1 MVGSRGRSRPRAN
14 RRARAGRALKRD
26 LTSERLNVA
35 IRSGWSFAAGP
46 DRRRLITE
54 CVESALVELYADV
67 GGPAS
72 GAALAAVGSLAR
84 RELGPRSDIDLVLLH
99 NGKASTKINTLAND
113 LWYPLWDARIRVDHA
128 VRTPAECAEVAGS
141 ELSAG
146 VGLLDL
152 RVIAGDA
159 ELVKGARTALLD
171 AWRGNARKRL
181 PELLASLDE
190 RVATFGDAAYLLEP
204 DLKEARGGFRDVS
217 MLRAL
222 SASWLTDRP
231 HVGVREPYERLLD
244 VRDALHLAAGRTL
257 DRLISSETA
266 AVATRLGYD
275 QADDL
280 HRDVSL
286 AARRIGH
293 AVDVTVRAARQ
304 ALPQHRVLNFIKRER
319 KPDYIQ
325 ADHGLIIHAGEVGLG
340 RTTDAGDPL
349 VGLRAGALAAQRGL
363 VLSPVTA
370 DNLGKLGRPLPTPW
384 PDSARDALLELLSSG
399 SNVIPVWEAL
409 DLAGCISRWIPSWEP
424 IRARPQHNPIHRH
437 TVDRHLVQTVAEVQQ
452 HLTRVERPDILLLTG
467 LFHDIGKLPGAG
479 VHHADRGAPIACEA
493 VAAIGLNQTDSQLV
507 ELLVRHHL
515 TLAALAT
522 KRDHADPAT
531 LDALVEAVQ
540 GRADILNLL
549 RYLTEADARA
559 AGPAAWSPWRAQLIN
574 SLADQAEGLLVDEA
588 TRVDVTQLV
597 DLGLARSVQLDG
609 RPRIR
614 VEPQPGGVQL
624 VIAARDRLGLFSDT
638 AGLLASHSVQVRS
651 AVLHTVEGV
660 AVNTW
665 RVDKQAVSDLPDTAY
680 LVKQLSRLEA
690 GETGILNSVQRREAR
705 AHSSGAVPNPYLE
718 LVRGA
723 SETAAVVEVRTAD
736 RAGLL
741 YTLGRSL
748 SDIRLSIRSAHISTL
763 AGQAIDTFYI
773 TEVDGSAPSPSR
785 AHEAVDALTAAAGI
799 PAASRAL

>member
-1 MVGSRGRSRPRAN
+1 M
-14 RRARAGRALKRD
+14 
-26 LTSERLNVA
+26 
-35 IRSGWSFAAGP
+35 
-46 DRRRLITE
+46 ITE
-54 CVESALVELYADV
+54 CVELSLVALYADV
-67 GGPAS
+67 GGPEE

-99 NGKASTKINTLAND
+99 NDKASSKINTLAED

-128 VRTPAECAEVAGS
+128 VRTPAECAEVAGR

-152 RVIAGDA
+152 RVITGDA

-171 AWRGNARKRL
+171 TWRGNARKRL

-190 RVATFGDAAYLLEP
+190 RLATFGDAAYLLEP

-222 SASWLTDRP
+222 AASWLTDRP
-231 HVGVREPYERLLD
+231 HVGVRGPYEQLLD

-257 DRLISSETA
+257 DRLIFSETP
-266 AVATRLGYD
+266 AVAIRLGYD
-275 QADDL
+275 HADDL

-286 AARRIGH
+286 AARRIGQ
-293 AVDVTVRAARQ
+293 AVDLTVRAARQ
-304 ALPQHRVLNFIKRER
+304 ALPQRRVLSFIKRER
-319 KPDYIQ
+319 KPEYVH

-340 RTTDAGDPL
+340 RATDPSEPL

-363 VLSPVTA
+363 VLSPITA
-370 DNLGKLGRPLPTPW
+370 DNLGKLGQPLATPW
-384 PDSARDALLELLSSG
+384 PDAARDALLEMLSSG
-399 SNVIPVWEAL
+399 TNLIPVWEAL

-437 TVDRHLVQTVAEVQQ
+437 TVDRHLVQTVAEVQR
-452 HLTRVERPDILLLTG
+452 HLTRVERPDIVLLTC

-479 VHHADRGAPIACEA
+479 MHHAERGAPIAREA
-493 VAAIGLNQTDSQLV
+493 VAAIGLNHTDAELV

-531 LDALVEAVQ
+531 QDALVDAVQ
-540 GRADILNLL
+540 GRSDILNML

-574 SLADQAEGLLVDEA
+574 TLADQAEELLADES

-614 VEPQPGGVQL
+614 VEPQPGSVQL
-624 VIAARDRLGLFSDT
+624 VIATKDRLGLFSDT

-651 AVLHTVEGV
+651 AVLHTLDGV

-665 RVDKQAVSDLPDTAY
+665 RVDKEAVSDLPDSAY
-680 LVKQLSRLEA
+680 LVNQLSRLEA
-690 GETGILNSVQRREAR
+690 GETGVLTSVQRREAR
-705 AHSSGAVPNPYLE
+705 AHGTGAVPNPYVE
-718 LVRGA
+718 LVHDA
-723 SETAAVVEVRTAD
+723 SETAAVVEVRAGD

-741 YTLGRSL
+741 YALGRSL
-748 SDIRLSIRSAHISTL
+748 SDIQLSIRSAHISTL
-763 AGQAIDTFYI
+763 AGQAIDTFYV
-773 TEVDGSAPSPSR
+773 TEVDGSTPSLSR
-785 AHEAVDALTAAAGI
+785 AQEAVAALTVAAGI
-799 PAASRAL
+799 PAAPAATASG

>member
-1 MVGSRGRSRPRAN
+1 M
-14 RRARAGRALKRD
+14 
-26 LTSERLNVA
+26 
-35 IRSGWSFAAGP
+35 
-46 DRRRLITE
+46 ITE

-67 GGPAS
+67 GGPAN

-99 NGKASTKINTLAND
+99 NGMASTKINTLAND

-128 VRTPAECAEVAGS
+128 VRTPEECAEVAGS

-190 RVATFGDAAYLLEP
+190 RLATFGDAAYLLEP

-266 AVATRLGYD
+266 AVATQLGYD

-452 HLTRVERPDILLLTG
+452 HLTRVERPDILLLTC

-665 RVDKQAVSDLPDTAY
+665 RVDKQAVSDLPDAAY

-763 AGQAIDTFYI
+763 AGHAIDTFYI

-785 AHEAVDALTAAAGI
+785 AREAVDALTAAAGI
-799 PAASRAL
+799 PAASGATAPS

>member
-1 MVGSRGRSRPRAN
+1 
-14 RRARAGRALKRD
+14 
-26 LTSERLNVA
+26 
-35 IRSGWSFAAGP
+35 
-46 DRRRLITE
+46 LITE
-54 CVESALVELYADV
+54 CVESALAGLYAEV

-99 NGKASTKINTLAND
+99 NGKLSTKIKTLANE
-113 LWYPLWDARIRVDHA
+113 LWYPLWDARTRVDHA
-128 VRTPAECAEVAGS
+128 VRTPAECAEVAGH

-152 RVIAGDA
+152 RVISGDA
-159 ELVKGARTALLD
+159 ELVKAARTALLNS
-171 AWRGNARKRL
+171 WRGNARKRL

-190 RVATFGDAAYLLEP
+190 RLATFGDAAYLLEP

-222 SASWLTDRP
+222 AASWLTDWP
-231 HVGVREPYERLLD
+231 HIGIHGPYERLLD

-257 DRLISSETA
+257 DRLLASETD
-266 AVATRLGYD
+266 AVATRLGYYE
-275 QADDL
+275 ADDL
-280 HRDVSL
+280 RRDVSL
-286 AARRIGH
+286 AARRIGQ
-293 AVDVTVRAARQ
+293 AVDLTVRAARQ
-304 ALPQHRVLNFIKRER
+304 ALPQHRALSFIKRDR
-319 KPDYIQ
+319 KPNYVR
-325 ADHGLIIHAGEVGLG
+325 ADHGLIISSGEVGLDG
-340 RTTDAGDPL
+340 ATSPRDPL

-370 DNLGKLGRPLPTPW
+370 DNLGKQGQPLPTPW
-384 PDSARDALLELLSSG
+384 PEAGRDALLDMLSTGPNLLS
-399 SNVIPVWEAL
+399 VWEAL

-424 IRARPQHNPIHRH
+424 VRARPQHNPVHRH
-437 TVDRHLVQTVAEVQQ
+437 TVDRHLVQTVTEAQP
-452 HLTRVERPDILLLTG
+452 HLTRVDRPDILLLTC

-479 VHHADRGAPIACEA
+479 VHHAARGAPIAREA
-493 VAAIGLNQTDSQLV
+493 VEAIGLNEADAELV
-507 ELLVRHHL
+507 EHLVRHHL
-515 TLAALAT
+515 TLAGLAT

-531 LDALVEAVQ
+531 LDALVAAVR
-540 GRADILNLL
+540 GRADILDLL
-549 RYLTEADARA
+549 RCLTEADARA

-574 SLADQAEGLLVDEA
+574 SLADHTEGLLVDET

-614 VEPQPGGVQL
+614 VETQPGGVQL
-624 VIAARDRLGLFSDT
+624 VIAASDRLGLFSDT

-665 RVDKQAVSDLPDTAY
+665 RVDKQVPGDLPDPAY
-680 LVKQLSRLEA
+680 LVKQLIRLEA
-690 GETGILNSVQRREAR
+690 GETGILTQVQRREAR
-705 AHSSGAVPNPYLE
+705 AHSSGAVSNPYVE
-718 LVRGA
+718 LIRDA
-723 SETAAVVEVRTAD
+723 SETAAVVEVRTGD

-741 YTLGRSL
+741 YALGRAL
-748 SDIRLSIRSAHISTL
+748 SEIRLSIRSAHISTL

-773 TEVDGSAPSPSR
+773 TEVDGSMPNAPR
-785 AHEAVDALTAAAGI
+785 TREAVNALTTAAGI
-799 PAASRAL
+799 SATAASFPG

>member
-1 MVGSRGRSRPRAN
+1 M
-14 RRARAGRALKRD
+14 
-26 LTSERLNVA
+26 
-35 IRSGWSFAAGP
+35 
-46 DRRRLITE
+46 ITE
-54 CVESALVELYADV
+54 CVESALVELYAQV

-99 NGKASTKINTLAND
+99 DGKSSSEIDTLAAD

-128 VRTPAECAEVAGS
+128 VRTPAECAEVAGR

-152 RVIAGDA
+152 RVITGDA
-159 ELVKGARTALLD
+159 ELVKGARTALLHS
-171 AWRGNARKRL
+171 WRANARKRL

-190 RVATFGDAAYLLEP
+190 RLATFGDAAYLLEP

-222 SASWLTDRP
+222 AASWLTDRP
-231 HVGVREPYERLLD
+231 HVGIRESHERLLD

-257 DRLISSETA
+257 DRLISSETLT
-266 AVATRLGYD
+266 VATRLGYHHP
-275 QADDL
+275 DDL

-293 AVDVTVRAARQ
+293 AVDLTVRAARQ
-304 ALPQHRVLNFIKRER
+304 AVPQHRVLSFIKRER
-319 KPDYIQ
+319 KPQYVQ
-325 ADHGLIIHAGEVGLG
+325 ANHGLIISSGEVGLG
-340 RTTDAGDPL
+340 RGISAADPV

-370 DNLGKLGRPLPTPW
+370 EHLGSQGEALPTPW
-384 PDSARDALLELLSSG
+384 PDEAREALLEMLSAG
-399 SNVIPVWEAL
+399 SNVVPVWETL

-437 TVDRHLVQTVAEVQQ
+437 TVDRHLVQTVAEAQR
-452 HLTRVERPDILLLTG
+452 HLTQVDRPDILLLAG

-479 VHHADRGAPIACEA
+479 AHHADRGAPIAREA
-493 VAAIGLNQTDSQLV
+493 VAAIGLRQSDAELV

-531 LDALVEAVQ
+531 LSALVEAVQ
-540 GRADILNLL
+540 GRADILDLL

-574 SLADQAEGLLVDEA
+574 SLADNTEGLLVDE
-588 TRVDVTQLV
+588 TTPVDVAQLV
-597 DLGLARSVQLDG
+597 DLGLARSVKLDG

-614 VEPQPGGVQL
+614 VERQPGGIEL
-624 VIAARDRLGLFSDT
+624 VIATADRLGLFSDT

-665 RVDKQAVSDLPDTAY
+665 RVDKQLASDLPDTAY
-680 LVKQLSRLEA
+680 LIKQLSRLEA
-690 GETGILNSVQRREAR
+690 GETGILTPVQRREAR
-705 AHSSGAVPNPYLE
+705 AHGSGAVSNPYVE
-718 LVRGA
+718 LVRDA
-723 SETAAVVEVRTAD
+723 SQTAAVIEVRTGD

-741 YTLGRSL
+741 YALGRSL
-748 SDIRLSIRSAHISTL
+748 SEIRLSIRSAHINTL
-763 AGQAIDTFYI
+763 AGQAIDTFYV
-773 TEVDGSAPSPSR
+773 TEADGSAPSPQR
-785 AHEAVDALTAAAGI
+785 AREAVEALTMAAGLPVT
-799 PAASRAL
+799 PAASARC

>member
-1 MVGSRGRSRPRAN
+1 
-14 RRARAGRALKRD
+14 
-26 LTSERLNVA
+26 
-35 IRSGWSFAAGP
+35 
-46 DRRRLITE
+46 LITK
-54 CVESALVELYADV
+54 CVESALIELYTQV
-67 GGPAS
+67 GGPGS

-99 NGKASTKINTLAND
+99 NGKSSAKINTLAAE

-128 VRTPAECAEVAGS
+128 VRTPAECADVARR

-152 RVIAGDA
+152 RTIAGDA
-159 ELVKGARTALLD
+159 ELVQDARTALLD
-171 AWRGNARKRL
+171 SWRGNARKRL

-190 RVATFGDAAYLLEP
+190 RLATFGDAAYLLEP

-222 SASWLTDRP
+222 AASWLTDRP
-231 HVGVREPYERLLD
+231 HVGIDEPYERLLD

-257 DRLISSETA
+257 DRLIASETP

-275 QADDL
+275 QPDDL
-280 HRDVSL
+280 HRDVTL

-293 AVDVTVRAARQ
+293 AVDLTVRAARQ
-304 ALPQHRVLNFIKRER
+304 AVPQHRVLSFIRRER
-319 KPDYIQ
+319 KPNYIKI
-325 ADHGLIIHAGEVGLG
+325 DHGLIISSGEVGLG
-340 RTTDAGDPL
+340 AGTSPSDPL

-370 DNLGKLGRPLPTPW
+370 GNLGKHGQALPPPW
-384 PDSARDALLELLSSG
+384 PDAAREALLELLAAG
-399 SNVIPVWEAL
+399 PNVVPVWEAL
-409 DLAGCISRWIPSWEP
+409 DLAGCISRWIPPWEP
-424 IRARPQHNPIHRH
+424 IRARPQHNPVHRH
-437 TVDRHLVQTVAEVQQ
+437 TVDRHLVQTVAEAQP
-452 HLTRVERPDILLLTG
+452 HLTRVDRPDILLLAC

-479 VHHADRGAPIACEA
+479 MHHAERGAPIARKA
-493 VAAIGLNQTDSQLV
+493 VEAIGLNETDAQLV

-540 GRADILNLL
+540 GRADILDLL
-549 RYLTEADARA
+549 RCLTEADARA

-574 SLADQAEGLLVDEA
+574 SLADHTEGLLVDES

-614 VEPQPGGVQL
+614 VETQPGGVQL
-624 VIAARDRLGLFSDT
+624 VIAATDRLGLFSDT

-651 AVLHTVEGV
+651 AALHTVEGV

-665 RVDKQAVSDLPDTAY
+665 RLDKQVPSDLPDVAY
-680 LVKQLSRLEA
+680 LIKQLTRLEA
-690 GETGILNSVQRREAR
+690 GETGILTPVQRREAR
-705 AHSSGAVPNPYLE
+705 AHGSGAVSNPYVDLIQD
-718 LVRGA
+718 A
-723 SETAAVVEVRTAD
+723 SESAAVIEVRTGD

-741 YTLGRSL
+741 YALGRSL
-748 SDIRLSIRSAHISTL
+748 SEIRLSIRSAHISTL

-773 TEVDGSAPSPSR
+773 TEADGSAPSASR
-785 AHEAVDALTAAAGI
+785 AQEAVEALTVAAGI
-799 PAASRAL
+799 PAVPTATT

>member
-1 MVGSRGRSRPRAN
+1 
-14 RRARAGRALKRD
+14 
-26 LTSERLNVA
+26 
-35 IRSGWSFAAGP
+35 
-46 DRRRLITE
+46 LITE
-54 CVESALVELYADV
+54 CVESALVELYAQV
-67 GGPAS
+67 GGPES

-99 NGKASTKINTLAND
+99 DGKSWGKDATKINTLAAD
-113 LWYPLWDARIRVDHA
+113 LWYPLWDARIRVDHS
-128 VRTPAECAEVAGS
+128 VRTPAECAEVAGH

-152 RVIAGDA
+152 RVISGDA
-159 ELVKGARTALLD
+159 DLVKGARTALLD
-171 AWRGNARKRL
+171 TWRSNARKRL
-181 PELLASLDE
+181 PELLTSLDE
-190 RVATFGDAAYLLEP
+190 RLATFGDAAYLLEP

-222 SASWLTDRP
+222 AASWLTDRP
-231 HVGVREPYERLLD
+231 HVGVSGPYERLLD

-257 DRLISSETA
+257 DRLILSETS
-266 AVATRLGYD
+266 AVAARLGYD
-275 QADDL
+275 NADDL

-293 AVDVTVRAARQ
+293 AVDLTVRAAQQ
-304 ALPQHRVLNFIKRER
+304 ALPQRRVMSFIKRER
-319 KPDYIQ
+319 KPDYVQ

-340 RTTDAGDPL
+340 RSADPANPL

-370 DNLGKLGRPLPTPW
+370 DNLGKLGQPLPTPW
-384 PDSARDALLELLSSG
+384 PDAARDALLEMLSAG
-399 SNVIPVWEAL
+399 SNVIAVWEAL

-437 TVDRHLVQTVAEVQQ
+437 TVDRHLVQTVAEVQR
-452 HLTRVERPDILLLTG
+452 HLTGVDRPDILLLTC

-479 VHHADRGAPIACEA
+479 VHHADRGAPIAREA
-493 VAAIGLNQTDSQLV
+493 VGAIGLNQADAELV

-522 KRDHADPAT
+522 KRDHADRAT

-540 GRADILNLL
+540 GRADVLNLL

-574 SLADQAEGLLVDEA
+574 SLADQAEGLVNES

-614 VEPQPGGVQL
+614 VEPQPGGVVL

-651 AVLHTVEGV
+651 AVLHAVEGV

-665 RVDKQAVSDLPDTAY
+665 RVDKQVVSDLPDTAY

-690 GETGILNSVQRREAR
+690 GETGILTSVQRREAR
-705 AHSSGAVPNPYLE
+705 AHGSGAVPNPYVE
-718 LVRGA
+718 LIKDA
-723 SETAAVVEVRTAD
+723 SETAAVVEVRTGD

-741 YTLGRSL
+741 YALGRSL
-748 SDIRLSIRSAHISTL
+748 SEIRLSIRSAHISTL
-763 AGQAIDTFYI
+763 AGQAIDTFYV
-773 TEVDGSAPSPSR
+773 TEVDGTTPSPSR
-785 AHEAVDALTAAAGI
+785 AQEAVEALTSAAGI
-799 PAASRAL
+799 PATAV